1 VPTRPVSTLLTT
13 SAYRLS
19 RNPMYTRLA
28 IGYLGAA
35 AVFGLASHETLAE
48 AAALVTGPGRIPA
61 AGGRRAGAA
70 ELEPPLF
77 GAFASREETLHANP
91 GHHAAVPAFE
101 LDSSERFF
109 IHHLVECGA
118 SASAG

>member
-1 VPTRPVSTLLTT
+1 MSTLRTT
-13 SAYRLS
+13 NAYRLS

-48 AAALVTGPGRIPA
+48 AAALVTVPVEFLLQWDGELVPRNSSPA
-61 AGGRRAGAA
+61 
-70 ELEPPLF
+70 LF